1 MREALVWRGTA
12 ESQNPRLRRALKQG
26 EDQGAEAIVRCSTK
40 QESLTGAQ
48 CGRTGGR
55 MEIHQARCKGRQ
67 CAPRFACAAVGSP
80 SSISAEPSTRLEGL
94 LRIDDALNPRTA
106 NMVNS

>member
-1 MREALVWRGTA
+1 MAGQAGAWRSIKRDG
-12 ESQNPRLRRALKQG
+12 
-26 EDQGAEAIVRCSTK
+26 
-40 QESLTGAQ
+40 
-48 CGRTGGR
+48 
-55 MEIHQARCKGRQ
+55 KGRQ

-94 LRIDDALNPRTA
+94 LRIDDALNPRTV